1 LRAVA
6 QAFDWAAEGATVTR
20 PARLW
25 LLAFIAL
32 GVLAGAWHWRTPP
45 VAAVAGVVIA
55 GGDGGGLPRTAPQLE
70 GFDASALQAVTTN
83 AFKQGISALLIMRH
97 GHLVFERYG
106 ADADASAPVDGGE
119 LASSLLIVA
128 AGIAVA
134 EHGMVMPPAP
144 IDAGRLA
151 AAIAAASGRSYPSF
165 LSRHIWQ
172 PLQAAPAYWTSSG
185 VSARCADWL
194 RVGELL
200 MHDGRFEGTQ
210 VVQPGWIARHTTQLF
225 GPGADSTGGNGSLT
239 LHGPG
244 ATRLWLAPRLDVA
257 ILRVAAAPPPG
268 VAVDETLAR
277 TIINTLRDRPATG
290 GSSLNDLVPGH

>member
-1 LRAVA
+1 
-6 QAFDWAAEGATVTR
+6 
-20 PARLW
+20 
-25 LLAFIAL
+25 
-32 GVLAGAWHWRTPP
+32 
-45 VAAVAGVVIA
+45 
-55 GGDGGGLPRTAPQLE
+55 LPRTAPQLE
-70 GFDASALQAVTTN
+70 GFDASALQTVATN

-97 GHLVFERYG
+97 GHLVYEQYG
-106 ADADASAPVDGGE
+106 AHADASAAVDGGE
-119 LASSLLIVA
+119 LAGSLLIVA

-134 EHGMVMPPAP
+134 EHGMVMPPP
-144 IDAGRLA
+144 PVDAGRLA

-172 PLQAAPAYWTSSG
+172 PLHAAPAYWTSSG
-185 VSARCADWL
+185 VSARCVDWL

-210 VVQPGWIARHTTQLF
+210 VVQPGWIARHNTQLF
-225 GPGADSTGGNGSLT
+225 GSGADSTVGSGWLT

-244 ATRLWLAPRLDVA
+244 STRLWLAPRFDLA

-268 VAVDETLAR
+268 AAVDETLAR

-290 GSSLNDLVPGH
+290 GSGLNDLVPGH